1 MSPEDREILHSLQM
15 ACVAVVSAVV
25 VAGAVIGLGE
35 LLIPGPSETPAS
47 PDVVLVSN

>member
-25 VAGAVIGLGE
+25 VAGAVIGVGQLVIE
-35 LLIPGPSETPAS
+35 KPSAPPPS
-47 PDVVLVSN
+47 GVVLVSN